1 MSASSEPNRTESI
14 LEAILRGV
22 LGQGALP
29 ERMDA
34 ATPLLSEV
42 PELDSM
48 AVLGILTQ
56 IEAEFGIQIDDDDI
70 NAEVFRNFG
79 TLWAFVEGHRD
90 RPPEV
95 GRATPAG

>member
-1 MSASSEPNRTESI
+1 MSASSEPNRTELI

-22 LGQGALP
+22 LGQDALP

-34 ATPLLSEV
+34 ATPLLGEV

-48 AVLGILTQ
+48 AILGILTQ

-70 NAEVFRNFG
+70 DAEVFRSFG
-79 TLWAFVEGHRD
+79 ALCGFVDKHTIG
-90 RPPEV
+90 
-95 GRATPAG
+95 GI

>member
-1 MSASSEPNRTESI
+1 MSASSEPNRTELI

-22 LGQGALP
+22 LGQNARP

-34 ATPLLSEV
+34 ATPLLGEV

-48 AVLGILTQ
+48 AILGILTQ

-70 NAEVFRNFG
+70 DAEVFRSFG
-79 TLWAFVEGHRD
+79 ALCGFVDKHPLGEI
-90 RPPEV
+90 
-95 GRATPAG
+95 

>member
-1 MSASSEPNRTESI
+1 MSASSEPNRTELI

-34 ATPLLSEV
+34 ATPLLGEV

-48 AVLGILTQ
+48 AILGILTQ
-56 IEAEFGIQIDDDDI
+56 IEAEFGIHIDDDDI
-70 NAEVFRNFG
+70 DAEVFRDFG
-79 TLWAFVEGHRD
+79 TLWDFVKTRRD
-90 RPPEV
+90 CPREI
-95 GRATPAG
+95 G